1 MKENLDQYE
10 SGDVMGV
17 LAKGIGIFVVIV
29 IIAIAVGSFTQPHN
43 EQLNE
48 QLNDNIVQVAVA
60 DIPSYADK
68 EMVEKSI
75 DASLYRWAKNNPEI
89 TFEYATDEYNELFIH
104 WEKAPKEH
112 IGLQEGKSI
121 MIGLGQ
127 YDCKGKWQHFS
138 KETLSDTIAHETGH
152 YLGLKHHTGD
162 RHLMYGDDEFV
173 RDPFDTLGYS
183 IPPQLT
189 EYDAYVEG
197 KKAEQRLD
205 QLGAEINV
213 MAKSLGLDKAGTHVA
228 TTSSHVIQLHQAYNS
243 MVGKYN
249 ALVNT
254 VNCFYE
260 PSQKSAFE
268 SSSSSNYCKSVTH
281 SYGSIGTSIDVSIM
295 GNPDPAAYV
304 PSSIERIWC
313 PNPNYKIP

>member
-1 MKENLDQYE
+1 MRVVILW
-10 SGDVMGV
+10 V

-29 IIAIAVGSFTQPHN
+29 IIAIAVSWIGNPQN
-43 EQLNE
+43 ESQNE
-48 QLNDNIVQVAVA
+48 LQNEKLNDNIIQVRVA
-60 DIPSYADK
+60 TIPSYADK
-68 EMVEKSI
+68 EMVADSI
-75 DASLYRWAKNNPEI
+75 KDALSYRWTKYNPEI
-89 TFEYATDEYNELFIH
+89 TFEYTTDQYNELFIH

-127 YDCKGKWQHFS
+127 YDCKGKWQHYS
-138 KETLSDTIAHETGH
+138 KETLSDIAAHETGH
-152 YLGLKHHTGD
+152 YLGLEHHKD
-162 RHLMYGDDEFV
+162 KRHLMYGNDEFV

-205 QLGAEINV
+205 KLADRIDAMTV
-213 MAKSLGLDKAGTHVA
+213 AYGLKQAVA
-228 TTSSHVIQLHQAYNS
+228 TSNAKVVKEYN
-243 MVGKYN
+243 GLIWEYN
-249 ALVNT
+249 ELVKK

-260 PSQKSAFE
+260 PSPEEKK
-268 SSSSSNYCKSVTH
+268 YDHCKRVTH
-281 SYGSIGTSIDVSIM
+281 SYGSM
-295 GNPDPAAYV
+295 GSYLHVNPAGLGDF
-304 PSSIERIWC
+304 EKIWC

>member
-1 MKENLDQYE
+1 
-10 SGDVMGV
+10 MGV
-17 LAKGIGIFVVIV
+17 LAKGFGIFVVIV
-29 IIAIAVGSFTQPHN
+29 IISIAVYVFDDKPQN
-43 EQLNE
+43 ELRNE
-48 QLNDNIVQVAVA
+48 RLGDNIIQVAVA
-60 DIPSYADK
+60 DVPSYADK
-68 EMVEKSI
+68 EMVENSI

-162 RHLMYGDDEFV
+162 WHLMYGDDEFV

-183 IPPQLT
+183 IPPPLT
-189 EYDAYVEG
+189 EYNTYVEG

-228 TTSSHVIQLHQAYNS
+228 STSSHVIQLHQAYNDK
-243 MVGKYN
+243 VAYYN
-249 ALVNT
+249 GAVT
-254 VNCFYE
+254 AVNCFYE
-260 PSQKSAFE
+260 HKQTTSELSE
-268 SSSSSNYCKSVTH
+268 YERYLCKAVEGTT
-281 SYGSIGTSIDVSIM
+281 IGYAYA
-295 GNPDPAAYV
+295 PDGKGGFKEIRCIKPLQ
-304 PSSIERIWC
+304 
-313 PNPNYKIP
+313 

>member
-1 MKENLDQYE
+1 
-10 SGDVMGV
+10 MGV

-29 IIAIAVGSFTQPHN
+29 IIAIAVGWKGEPQN
-43 EQLNE
+43 EQLS
-48 QLNDNIVQVAVA
+48 DNIIQVAIA
-60 DIPSYADK
+60 NIPSYADK
-68 EMVEKSI
+68 EMVENSI
-75 DASLYRWAKNNPEI
+75 NDALFYRWTKYNPEI
-89 TFEYATDEYNELFIH
+89 TFEYTTDGYNELFIH

-127 YDCKGKWQHFS
+127 YDCKGKWQHYS

-152 YLGLKHHTGD
+152 YLGLKHHTD
-162 RHLMYGDDEFV
+162 ESHLMYGDDEFV

-189 EYDAYVEG
+189 EYNTYVEG

-205 QLGAEINV
+205 KLADRIDA
-213 MAKSLGLDKAGTHVA
+213 MTIAYGLKQAVA
-228 TTSSHVIQLHQAYNS
+228 TTNAKVVKEYN
-243 MVGKYN
+243 GLIREYN

-260 PSQKSAFE
+260 PSQKSTFE

-281 SYGSIGTSIDVSIM
+281 SYDSIGTSIDVSIM